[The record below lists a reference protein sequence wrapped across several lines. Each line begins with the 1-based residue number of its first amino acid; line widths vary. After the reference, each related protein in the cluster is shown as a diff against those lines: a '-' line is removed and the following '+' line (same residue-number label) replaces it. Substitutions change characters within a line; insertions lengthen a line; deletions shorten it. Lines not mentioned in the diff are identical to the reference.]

1 MVAVRLHAEIGE
13 DRKLIIQLP
22 DEVPPG
28 NVELIV
34 RSTEPEMVESAIN
47 PLREAVKNKLLAA
60 GILVTDFEV
69 PQDAKSLT
77 VEQRMSLGT
86 LKAGARDSLDLIN
99 EDRGAW

>member
-13 DRKLIIQLP
+13 DRKLVIQLP

-34 RSTEPEMVESAIN
+34 RSTTPDMAESATN
-47 PLREAVKNKLLAA
+47 PLREAVKNKLLVA

-69 PQDAKSLT
+69 PQDAILLT
-77 VEQRMSLGT
+77 VEQRMNLGT
-86 LKAGARDSLDLIN
+86 LKPGARDSLDLIN
-99 EDRGAW
+99 EDRGEW